1 MTDVGWRGLRK
12 SAALS
17 TTANIVSCRQGS
29 TGPTHSHRSSK
40 DSRSHH
46 NNSCFIAT
54 LQEYTAATTAIA
66 AHLDRSIISR

>member
-1 MTDVGWRGLRK
+1 MIDVGWRGLRK

-17 TTANIVSCRQGS
+17 TTANIASCRQGS

-46 NNSCFIAT
+46 NNSCFITT
-54 LQEYTAATTAIA
+54 LQECTAAAIA